1 MDSSDLKYFF
11 FKTIGLVE
19 NKELKLYDMRFC
31 QVFFFKFFLC
41 HSFHL
46 KQLEIIQFDV

>member
-31 QVFFFKFFLC
+31 QVSFLNFFCVTAF
-41 HSFHL
+41 
-46 KQLEIIQFDV
+46 I